1 MTCLNP
7 EVYNCRYSGV
17 ELEEELVISP
27 MLRIYIIFFLALILL
42 ILSLKEKTKAH
53 SRDFSLSI
61 RDCAFCHCPITIYY
75 M

>member
-27 MLRIYIIFFLALILL
+27 MLRIYIIFFSCPYTAYTILEEEDKSTFARL
-42 ILSLKEKTKAH
+42 
-53 SRDFSLSI
+53 
-61 RDCAFCHCPITIYY
+61 
-75 M
+75 